1 MKLSSRL
8 GGVSPSA
15 TIAVKQEADR
25 LRAEGIDI
33 IDFGPGEPDFNTPEN
48 VKRAAHRAIDE
59 NLSHYLPTLG
69 LPALRGAIARHYRS
83 LHGTDYAENE
93 VIVSCGGKSS
103 LFAATMALFGAGD
116 EVIVPSPY
124 WVSFPEQIRIAGA
137 TPVILPT
144 TEAESFVP
152 TARKAAAVLTGATRG
167 IILCSPSNPTGAVI
181 PEEELA
187 RFADLA
193 LEKDLYLVF
202 DECYEKFLYDGRRH
216 ASLASQHRRI
226 RDRLVLVG
234 TMSKSYAMTGYRVG
248 YAVADRPLIAGMAVI
263 QSHDC
268 THATAVAQAASVEA
282 LLGPQDEMERM
293 VAEYTR
299 RRELIVSALSSMPGV
314 TCPRPAGAFYVFPGV
329 TGLCET
335 LGLSGSIDLAKHLL
349 TEARIATVPGEAFG
363 APGHLRLSYA
373 VSEGLIRQGMDRMAA
388 VTRR

>member
-1 MKLSSRL
+1 MRLSARL

-48 VKRAAHRAIDE
+48 VKAAAHRAIDE

-69 LPALRGAIARHYRS
+69 LPALRSAIADHYRT
-83 LHGTDYAENE
+83 LHGTGYADNE
-93 VIVSCGGKSS
+93 VIVSCGGKGS
-103 LFAATMALFGAGD
+103 LFAAMMALFGPGD

-137 TPVILPT
+137 TPVILET

-152 TARKAAAVLTGATRG
+152 TAEKAASMVTGATRG

-181 PEEELA
+181 PDDELD
-187 RFADLA
+187 RFVRLA
-193 LEKDLYLVF
+193 LDEDLYLIH
-202 DECYEKFLYDGRRH
+202 DECYERFLYDGRKH
-216 ASLASQHRRI
+216 ASLASRHGSI

-248 YAVADRPLIAGMAVI
+248 YAVADRPIIAGMAVI
-263 QSHDC
+263 QSHDS

-282 LLGPQDEMERM
+282 LRGPQDAMDRM
-293 VAEYTR
+293 IAEYGR
-299 RRELIVSALSSMPGV
+299 RRELIASALDSMPGV

-329 TGLCET
+329 TGLCEK
-335 LGLSGSIDLAKHLL
+335 LGLSSSIDLAKHLL
-349 TEARIATVPGEAFG
+349 KEARIATVPGEAFG

-373 VSEGLIRQGMDRMAA
+373 VSEDQIREGMRRMAA
-388 VTRR
+388 AAGG